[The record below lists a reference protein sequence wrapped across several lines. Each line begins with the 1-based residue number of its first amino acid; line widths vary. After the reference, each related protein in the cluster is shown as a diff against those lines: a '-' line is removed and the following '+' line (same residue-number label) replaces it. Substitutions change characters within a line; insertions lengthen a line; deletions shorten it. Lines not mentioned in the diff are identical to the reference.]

1 MYELYRLYH
10 KYGIVHGDIHFGNIL
25 VNPSYPYLNNHQLG
39 KILIIDFGKSFYET
53 PDSTKNEYDSVIYHQ
68 NTQDFINLLANI
80 PNKKEVLQNTYRDY
94 DNLRK
99 THIQSFLDRLFLGS
113 LSNWKEWSEQNIHY
127 PYIGGLSSN
136 THKNKKIDIVK
147 ETKKKIDNIKMNDTI
162 KFDSR
167 IHLNPNFRITVE
179 SMNAFLADLRES
191 VIQNEKNP
199 PPKVEPFSP
208 RTAEKMK
215 KLIAEEL
222 NRPVEIEHFQNPYI
236 YPIGN
241 PAKVAPIIQPPNH
254 KKTPKNRTKSKR
266 DN

>member
-1 MYELYRLYH
+1 MY
-10 KYGIVHGDIHFGNIL
+10 ITN
-25 VNPSYPYLNNHQLG
+25 
-39 KILIIDFGKSFYET
+39 
-53 PDSTKNEYDSVIYHQ
+53 
-68 NTQDFINLLANI
+68 
-80 PNKKEVLQNTYRDY
+80 
-94 DNLRK
+94 
-99 THIQSFLDRLFLGS
+99 
-113 LSNWKEWSEQNIHY
+113 
-127 PYIGGLSSN
+127 IGGLSSN
-136 THKNKKIDIVK
+136 IPKNKKIDIVK
-147 ETKKKIDNIKMNDTI
+147 ETKKRIDNKKMTERTI
-162 KFDSR
+162 EFDSR

-222 NRPVEIEHFQNPYI
+222 NRPLEIEHFKNPYI

-241 PAKVAPIIQPPNH
+241 PAKVAPIIHPPNH
-254 KKTPKNRTKSKR
+254 KKQPKNKTKSKC

>member
-1 MYELYRLYH
+1 MY
-10 KYGIVHGDIHFGNIL
+10 ITN
-25 VNPSYPYLNNHQLG
+25 
-39 KILIIDFGKSFYET
+39 
-53 PDSTKNEYDSVIYHQ
+53 
-68 NTQDFINLLANI
+68 
-80 PNKKEVLQNTYRDY
+80 
-94 DNLRK
+94 
-99 THIQSFLDRLFLGS
+99 
-113 LSNWKEWSEQNIHY
+113 
-127 PYIGGLSSN
+127 IGGLSSN
-136 THKNKKIDIVK
+136 IPKNKKIDIVK
-147 ETKKKIDNIKMNDTI
+147 ETKKRIDNKKMTERTI
-162 KFDSR
+162 EFDSR

-222 NRPVEIEHFQNPYI
+222 NRPLEIEHFTPFRIEDSQLNEQTCKNPYM

-241 PAKVAPIIQPPNH
+241 PAKVAPIIQPPSDNH
-254 KKTPKNRTKSKR
+254 KKR